1 MRNRKCPLPGL
12 VKCVACGGLGCRC
25 KSSPMKS
32 LGKKITR
39 ALGGG
44 RKIAG
49 CKYNPGG

>member
-1 MRNRKCPLPGL
+1 MRNRKGILPGL
-12 VKCVACGGLGCRC
+12 C
-25 KSSPMKS
+25 KYKNNSPMKS

-44 RKIAG
+44 KKIAG

>member
-1 MRNRKCPLPGL
+1 MAKGHRTRSLPGI
-12 VKCVACGGLGCRC
+12 
-25 KSSPMKS
+25 KSCIDKMRKAKNSPMTS

-44 RKIAG
+44 RKIPG